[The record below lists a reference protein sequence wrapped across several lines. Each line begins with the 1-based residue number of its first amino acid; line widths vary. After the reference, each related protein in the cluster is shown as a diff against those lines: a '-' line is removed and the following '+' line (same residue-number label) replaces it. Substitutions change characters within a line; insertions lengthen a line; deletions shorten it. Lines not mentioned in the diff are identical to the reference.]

1 MNQKN
6 QEAYNQGLLGSAIA
20 LNFLMSSLLM
30 LRRLFI
36 IAHGDPSFRDLA
48 ALSSITLVVVAGLL
62 ALIAGI
68 LILTGRNYGRYGNRL
83 LLYL

>member
-1 MNQKN
+1 
-6 QEAYNQGLLGSAIA
+6 
-20 LNFLMSSLLM
+20 M